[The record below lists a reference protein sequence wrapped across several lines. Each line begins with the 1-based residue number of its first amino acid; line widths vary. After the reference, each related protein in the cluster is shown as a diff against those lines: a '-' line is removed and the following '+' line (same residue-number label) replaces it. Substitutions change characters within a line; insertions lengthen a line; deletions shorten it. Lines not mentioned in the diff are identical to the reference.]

1 MATSKG
7 TMFDPTLVKDLITKV
22 KGKSALAALC
32 GQTPIPFNGL
42 KEMIFS
48 MDNEIDIVA
57 ENGKKTEGGIAI
69 APVKIVPVKFEYGA
83 RISDEFMIATE
94 EEQLD
99 ILTAFNDGFAKK
111 VAKGL
116 DLAAMHGINPRTGT
130 VSAVIGDNHFDAK
143 VTQTVDYAS
152 ATPDANLEDAIAVVD
167 ASNFGDALASDV
179 AKGKTFTSVA
189 GVKVVGT
196 REESGGSGGD
206 TTLNAEVQTI
216 ANATSPSA
224 TFSGTG
230 GTYKVYGYGKGT
242 TSGYTTPQYAFC
254 GDKYYTMASW
264 GNPTP
269 KSMTIS
275 VDENGNITG
284 LPALAS
290 GNLTIVRTP

>member
-1 MATSKG
+1 MSTSKG
-7 TMFDPTLVKDLITKV
+7 TMFDPTLVKDLITQV

-83 RISDEFMIATE
+83 RISDEFMITTE

-130 VSAVIGDNHFDAK
+130 ASAVIGDNHFDAK
-143 VTQTVDYAS
+143 VTQTVDYSS
-152 ATPDANLEDAIAVVD
+152 ATPDTNLEDAIAVVD
-167 ASNFGDALASDV
+167 GSEGDV
-179 AKGKTFTSVA
+179 
-189 GVKVVGT
+189 
-196 REESGGSGGD
+196 
-206 TTLNAEVQTI
+206 
-216 ANATSPSA
+216 
-224 TFSGTG
+224 
-230 GTYKVYGYGKGT
+230 
-242 TSGYTTPQYAFC
+242 
-254 GDKYYTMASW
+254 
-264 GNPTP
+264 
-269 KSMTIS
+269 
-275 VDENGNITG
+275 TG
-284 LPALAS
+284 LALRRHSDQRWQKSKRMESSSIRNLHLEHHLQHLMESRQAS
-290 GNLTIVRTP
+290 TKLYLAEQRKTTVLLETSRERLNGDIQRKFLWKLFSMVIRTTQEKT

>member
-130 VSAVIGDNHFDAK
+130 ASSVIGDNHFDAK

-167 ASNFGDALASDV
+167 GSEGDVTGRSDQRWQKSKRMESSSIRNLHLEHHLQHLTESRQASTKLYLEEQRKTTVLLETSREQLNGDIQRKFLWKLFSMV
-179 AKGKTFTSVA
+179 IRTTQEKT
-189 GVKVVGT
+189 
-196 REESGGSGGD
+196 
-206 TTLNAEVQTI
+206 
-216 ANATSPSA
+216 
-224 TFSGTG
+224 
-230 GTYKVYGYGKGT
+230 
-242 TSGYTTPQYAFC
+242 
-254 GDKYYTMASW
+254 
-264 GNPTP
+264 
-269 KSMTIS
+269 
-275 VDENGNITG
+275 
-284 LPALAS
+284 
-290 GNLTIVRTP
+290 

>member
-1 MATSKG
+1 MIRG
-7 TMFDPTLVKDLITKV
+7 TTPTLEFALPFEVDLIAEAYVTISQNQSVVIDKSLSELTCAGKTLTV
-22 KGKSALAALC
+22 KLSQEDTLKLHQSEFKTAEVQIRVRMKS
-32 GQTPIPFNGL
+32 
-42 KEMIFS
+42 
-48 MDNEIDIVA
+48 
-57 ENGKKTEGGIAI
+57 
-69 APVKIVPVKFEYGA
+69 
-83 RISDEFMIATE
+83 
-94 EEQLD
+94 
-99 ILTAFNDGFAKK
+99 
-111 VAKGL
+111 
-116 DLAAMHGINPRTGT
+116 
-130 VSAVIGDNHFDAK
+130 
-143 VTQTVDYAS
+143 
-152 ATPDANLEDAIAVVD
+152 
-167 ASNFGDALASDV
+167 GDALASDV

>member
-42 KEMIFS
+42 KEMTFS

-130 VSAVIGDNHFDAK
+130 ASSVIGDNHFDAK

-167 ASNFGDALASDV
+167 GSEGDVTGLALS
-179 AKGKTFTSVA
+179 KTFGSAMAKVKANGIKQYPEFAFGASPATFNGIPTSVNKT
-189 GVKVVGT
+189 V
-196 REESGGSGGD
+196 SGGTTKDHGIIGDFQGAVKWGYSKEIPMEIIQYGDPDNSGKDLKGYGQIYIR
-206 TTLNAEVQTI
+206 AEVYL
-216 ANATSPSA
+216 
-224 TFSGTG
+224 G
-230 GTYKVYGYGKGT
+230 
-242 TSGYTTPQYAFC
+242 
-254 GDKYYTMASW
+254 W
-264 GNPTP
+264 GILVPEWFARI
-269 KSMTIS
+269 K
-275 VDENGNITG
+275 E
-284 LPALAS
+284 A
-290 GNLTIVRTP
+290 

>member
-1 MATSKG
+1 MRLEVSFRVLNKNLDVDFSA
-7 TMFDPTLVKDLITKV
+7 KDKKLNAEFQCFQRITEQGDVDYYDGSYTVTPKV
-22 KGKSALAALC
+22 
-32 GQTPIPFNGL
+32 
-42 KEMIFS
+42 
-48 MDNEIDIVA
+48 
-57 ENGKKTEGGIAI
+57 
-69 APVKIVPVKFEYGA
+69 
-83 RISDEFMIATE
+83 
-94 EEQLD
+94 EEQSLPT
-99 ILTAFNDGFAKK
+99 IF
-111 VAKGL
+111 
-116 DLAAMHGINPRTGT
+116 HHI
-130 VSAVIGDNHFDAK
+130 
-143 VTQTVDYAS
+143 
-152 ATPDANLEDAIAVVD
+152 D